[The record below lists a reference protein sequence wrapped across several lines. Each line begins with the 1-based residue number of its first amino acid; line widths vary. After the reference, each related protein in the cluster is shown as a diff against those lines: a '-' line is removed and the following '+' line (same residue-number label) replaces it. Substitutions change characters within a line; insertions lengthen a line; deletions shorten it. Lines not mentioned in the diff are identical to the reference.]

1 MIILRKATIAGM
13 GKYLPEKVMTN
24 KDLEKIVD
32 TNDEWIKS
40 RTGIE
45 KRRIAADDVPSSELG
60 LKAARAALKNAELDA
75 EDLDLILV
83 ATVTPNMPFPA
94 TACIIQD
101 ELGANK
107 AAAFDL
113 EAGCSGF
120 VYGLSVASQFIETG
134 MYNNILVIGTETLS
148 KIVNWED
155 RTTCVLFGDGAGAAV
170 LKPTESGGILASH
183 LGSDGSGKDALYIPA
198 GGSQKPTTEET
209 VKNNEHYLVMEGNR
223 VFKFAVKTMSKA
235 SLKVLK
241 QAGLKKEDIDLLI
254 PHQANTRIIDA
265 SAKRL
270 KLESDKVYVNLPEY
284 GNTSG
289 ASVPIALAEAEEK
302 GLIKNGDIVL
312 LVAFGAGL
320 TWASAVMEWND
331 LKG

>member
-1 MIILRKATIAGM
+1 MRRATITGW
-13 GKYLPEKVMTN
+13 GSYLPPNVVTN
-24 KDLEKIVD
+24 EELEKIVD
-32 TNDEWIKS
+32 TTDQWIQK
-40 RTGIE
+40 RTGIK
-45 KRRIAADDVPSSELG
+45 KRRIADEDTSTSDLALEASY
-60 LKAARAALKNAELDA
+60 KALEKANLDPK
-75 EDLDLILV
+75 ELDLIIV
-83 ATVTPNMPFPA
+83 STVTPDMPFPA
-94 TACIIQD
+94 TACIIQ
-101 ELGANK
+101 EKLGANK

-120 VYGLSVASQFIETG
+120 VYGISVASQFIETG
-134 MYNNILVIGTETLS
+134 MYDNILVIGTETLS

-170 LKPTESGGILASH
+170 LKPTEKGGILASH
-183 LGSDGSGKDALYIPA
+183 LGSDGSGEDALYVPA
-198 GGSQKPTTEET
+198 GGSQKPATEET

-254 PHQANTRIIDA
+254 PHQANTRIIDS

-289 ASVPIALAEAEEK
+289 ASVPIALAEAAEK